1 MKTSQ
6 KQTVWSARSLAL
18 VMAASASLVTVSAA
32 DPARAEEPRKER
44 ERERSEEPRRENPP
58 AERRKEGGEE
68 RAREGVRRDA
78 EPRKAGEAR
87 REGGERREGEARKE
101 SREGVRRE
109 GESRKEGDV
118 RREGDLRKEGDVR
131 REAQPRKEGDVRRE
145 GEPRKE
151 GDVRREGLPRQEGR
165 GEAQRPPPEP
175 RREGEPRGD
184 GRGAPQRPGPFG
196 PDLND
201 EQRRVVQE
209 AMMGSRAE
217 MQELMEKNRQVRH
230 ALEEAMLA
238 DPPSPEMVEQRA
250 RAIGE
255 IEARLAVVRA
265 RSLAKIRPHLM
276 AQQFEQLRHS
286 PMFGGMGPMA
296 PGGPPAFRGEA
307 REGEGRPGD
316 GRGPRPEARDE
327 VRRPAAEGDRRGGGP
342 RDVPPGEGGRRGE
355 GLRDGGEVP
364 RREAAPRDGA
374 VGERP
379 RGEREPAPRRDEA
392 PPRREGDREPE
403 RRPSPR

>member
-32 DPARAEEPRKER
+32 DRARAEEPRKER

-78 EPRKAGEAR
+78 EPRKEGEP
-87 REGGERREGEARKE
+87 RREGEVRKELERRREVEARGERAPAEPRKE

-109 GESRKEGDV
+109 GE
-118 RREGDLRKEGDVR
+118 
-131 REAQPRKEGDVRRE
+131 PRKEGDVRRE

-217 MQELMEKNRQVRH
+217 IQELMEKNRQVRH

-276 AQQFEQLRHS
+276 AEQFEQLRHS

-364 RREAAPRDGA
+364 RREAAPRGGA